1 MFTKNKDFLYC
12 LGVATLFVF
21 AIYFA
26 YAVLKGSGEGI
37 QKILGNM
44 NVREGFKPKQVSS
57 TTENLEKQIDTAKKS
72 PVFKTFMNMDD
83 TEGFDELR
91 ETVIELCKINREMKK
106 NMIFNSIVANK
117 GKKVKLEG
125 KGSLE
130 GEIDKL
136 IKMDKLIKIL
146 EENEDYDV

>member
-1 MFTKNKDFLYC
+1 MFAQKDFLYC
-12 LGVATLFVF
+12 LGVVTLFVF

-57 TTENLEKQIDTAKKS
+57 TTENLEKQIDAAKKS

-106 NMIFNSIVANK
+106 NMIFNSIIANK

-136 IKMDKLIKIL
+136 IKFDKLVKIL
-146 EENEDYDV
+146 EENDDYDV